1 MSSDSKPRSSW
12 QPPSLAELQALLPA
26 FEFHALIGR
35 GGMGAVF
42 KATQLS
48 LNRPVAIKMLPTKL
62 MEDADANFAAR
73 FRQEALT
80 MAKLTHP
87 GIVTVFESGEAGGL
101 LYIVMEFVDGTDV
114 ARMIASEGKLA
125 PELATRLLTQ
135 VCDALHYA
143 HERGV
148 IHRDIKPAN
157 LLLTRDGTV
166 KIADFGLAKH
176 DDATLQ
182 GLTKTNVAIGTP
194 DFLAPEAW
202 TPNTTLDGRA
212 DVYALGVTFYQML
225 TAEVPRGFWEM
236 PSARVGTDKRFDA
249 IIERALQPKPEARYQ
264 SSAELR
270 RDLER
275 IQAEPRSAEHRS
287 TLREQPTSEPSDA
300 RRSTASPKMRRVAA
314 ALVAL
319 AVILMGVIAVLLWP
333 RPPQQA
339 SSTALSGPR
348 NWIVTTTNDFGRG
361 SLREALILVENG
373 ETITFAA
380 HLAGATIL
388 LEGGGIIVKK
398 SIHIDASALPGGIT
412 LDGGGGHR
420 VFEFVHCTN
429 VLTGLTITN
438 GNNLGHGAGG
448 GLFNY
453 FGHVT
458 LNRCT
463 LVGNR
468 AFRGKLP
475 EYAGGGGIFTYGT
488 LILNQCTL
496 AGNTSEQGGAIGV
509 SRGGVA
515 YLNHCTVVSNTAT
528 SDYGGGGIS
537 VRPGSRLIL
546 NHSIVAGNNASV
558 DANIVGAYTQTG
570 ANLTN
575 GDPRLAPLGRYGG
588 PAPTMPPL
596 PGSPAIDAAIGSTF
610 TNDQRGFP
618 RPVGAAAD
626 TGAVEAD
633 SIPNGRQTARVS
645 HTATNAAAVREAAQ
659 WLVSIGADVRVESQG
674 RGLNLQRVQ
683 DIPAGDFDI
692 VSLWLDRWKS
702 TQQSPTDKDFQ
713 RLRSVHTLR
722 DVFVRVQSLSDEA
735 FAFLGHNP
743 HLVTVQI
750 QGATGL
756 TDGVFLQLA
765 GLKRLKRLDL
775 GVNRRLTGRG
785 MAQSAWHGS
794 IETLYLANTRV
805 DDAAVQTLA
814 ACPRLVDVM
823 LSDTRVS
830 DQGLRALV
838 GSRALQKLWL
848 GACPNL
854 TGPGLAET
862 LPQFGAVNE
871 ISLPDTPCGDE
882 TAAAIATMTNVFH
895 VDMSGTQLT
904 DAGLAPLATMR
915 QLRRLEV
922 RRTGL
927 TAAAIAAFEKANPN
941 CSLER

>member
-114 ARMIASEGKLA
+114 ARMIAADGKLA

-287 TLREQPTSEPSDA
+287 ALREQPTSEPSDA

-380 HLAGATIL
+380 NLAGATIL

-468 AFRGKLP
+468 AFRGQLP

-528 SDYGGGGIS
+528 SGYGGGGIS
-537 VRPGSRLIL
+537 VRPGSQLIL
-546 NHSIVAGNNASV
+546 SNSIVAGNAASV
-558 DANIVGAYTQTG
+558 APNIAGAFRQAGT
-570 ANLTN
+570 NLTE
-575 GDPRLAPLGRYGG
+575 GDPRLATLGNYGG
-588 PAPTMPPL
+588 PTPTMPPL
-596 PGSPAIDAAIGSTF
+596 SESPAIDRCTNALAFATSHAGIVPYRQAGIDRFTNAVAFATDQRGTGYVRVMNAYADIGAAEALVPSIPNSSFEADAFGVYPGAAYDNGNGILGWTLSSPKRIGLNPVVGNFPFADNGVIPDGARVAYIQGSQGAQSMVAIMTGLTPGAAYQVSF
-610 TNDQRGFP
+610 RANCRVTTPAPDPAWSLNGGARMPFTASPPVDSWQSHKHSYYANSGSFVASSNTATLEVLNLSKVDASVLLDAFVIAPLRTVDTNDQRSG
-618 RPVGAAAD
+618 
-626 TGAVEAD
+626 
-633 SIPNGRQTARVS
+633 SHRV
-645 HTATNAAAVREAAQ
+645 
-659 WLVSIGADVRVESQG
+659 
-674 RGLNLQRVQ
+674 
-683 DIPAGDFDI
+683 
-692 VSLWLDRWKS
+692 
-702 TQQSPTDKDFQ
+702 
-713 RLRSVHTLR
+713 
-722 DVFVRVQSLSDEA
+722 
-735 FAFLGHNP
+735 
-743 HLVTVQI
+743 
-750 QGATGL
+750 GL
-756 TDGVFLQLA
+756 T
-765 GLKRLKRLDL
+765 
-775 GVNRRLTGRG
+775 
-785 MAQSAWHGS
+785 
-794 IETLYLANTRV
+794 
-805 DDAAVQTLA
+805 
-814 ACPRLVDVM
+814 
-823 LSDTRVS
+823 
-830 DQGLRALV
+830 
-838 GSRALQKLWL
+838 
-848 GACPNL
+848 
-854 TGPGLAET
+854 PG
-862 LPQFGAVNE
+862 
-871 ISLPDTPCGDE
+871 
-882 TAAAIATMTNVFH
+882 
-895 VDMSGTQLT
+895 T
-904 DAGLAPLATMR
+904 DARKTQAGR
-915 QLRRLEV
+915 
-922 RRTGL
+922 
-927 TAAAIAAFEKANPN
+927 
-941 CSLER
+941 